1 MKLARL
7 TETLMQDLGYGIRLM
22 LKSPGFTAI
31 AVITLALGIG
41 INTTIFSVMNGV
53 LLRQLPYAG
62 PESLVMVWEKFLQQG
77 LDKIPVSASEFID
90 YQNQAQSFA
99 QVAAFTTKDFN
110 LTGGDAPERV
120 SGAVV
125 SANLFAL
132 LGVQPFSG
140 RTFLPEENQSGR
152 DNVLV
157 ISYGLWQQRFGGV
170 SNLEGS
176 TVALDG
182 QSCTIVGIM
191 PPEFRFPMS
200 LFGIKGMT
208 YTQPPEL
215 WRPAAFTDR
224 QLKERGNR
232 TYGLLGR
239 LKPGVTI
246 EQVNAEVQ
254 VIADRMLLQYPNS
267 YAQEGWGASAYP
279 LREQVIGGIRPALLL
294 LLIAVS
300 LVLLIAC
307 GNVANLMLSR
317 TAARQ
322 KEIAVRAA
330 LGATSSRIIRQ
341 LLTESSLL
349 ALLGGAIGLLLAHL
363 ATNLLV
369 AYSPYTLP
377 RIKEISVDWL
387 VLVFTLAVS
396 AFTVLIFGLV
406 PAWQASKIDL
416 NTTLKGESQNV
427 SSGGVSKRLRRL
439 TIVAELAL
447 SFLLLVGAGLAIKSL
462 WRLLYVDP
470 GFDQRNVVTF
480 QVTLPRGKY
489 GEADSVAAFYQRA
502 ITRVGALSGVRKAG
516 AVNILPLSGSN
527 TDTSFI
533 IEGQM
538 PLDLSQIPDEEFRIV
553 TADYFGVLNIPLIG
567 GRYFTDSDNDKA
579 PGVVVVNQAFVRRY
593 FTGEDPLRKRI
604 TMDDPRKPDAKW
616 LMIVGVVG
624 DVRHGR
630 LNETVKPEFYVPHL
644 QFQEPSMT
652 LVARTQI
659 ETSRMTLA
667 IRGAI
672 AELDRDL
679 PAYNIRTMESIVD
692 ESLAQHRL
700 LALSLGAFAGLALV
714 LAGVGIYGVV
724 SYTVTQRTH
733 EIGLRMALGAQT
745 ANVLNLFIKQ
755 TVALTLIG
763 LAVGL
768 AAAVALT
775 RLMTILLFEVSA
787 TDPVVFLFVA
797 LLLMAV
803 AVLACY
809 IPARRA
815 TMIDAMAALRHQ

>member
-1 MKLARL
+1 L
-7 TETLMQDLGYGIRLM
+7 TETLVHDLRYGIRLM

-31 AVITLALGIG
+31 AVVTLALGIG
-41 INTTIFSVMNGV
+41 INTTIFSVMNAV
-53 LLRQLPYAG
+53 LLRQLPYAA
-62 PESLVMVWEKFLQQG
+62 PERLVIVWEKFLQQR

-90 YQNQAQSFA
+90 YQNQAQSFE
-99 QVAAFTTKDFN
+99 QIAAFTTKDFN

-125 SANLFAL
+125 SANLFPL

-152 DNVLV
+152 DNVVV

-191 PPEFRFPMS
+191 PSEFRFPMS
-200 LFGIKGMT
+200 LFGIKGMN

-224 QLKERGNR
+224 QLKQRGNR
-232 TYGLLGR
+232 AYGLLGR
-239 LKPGVTI
+239 LKPGVSL
-246 EQVNAEVQ
+246 EQANAEVQ
-254 VIADRMLLQYPNS
+254 VIADGMLRHYPNS
-267 YAQEGWGASAYP
+267 YTQEGWGASAYP

-307 GNVANLMLSR
+307 GNVANLMVSR

-322 KEIAVRAA
+322 REIAVRAA
-330 LGATSSRIIRQ
+330 LGAASSRIIRQ

-349 ALLGGAIGLLLAHL
+349 AVLGGAIGLLLAHL

-369 AYSPYTLP
+369 TYSPYTLP
-377 RIKEISVDWL
+377 RIKEISVDWR
-387 VLVFTLAVS
+387 VLGFTLAAS

-416 NTTLKGESQNV
+416 NTTLKGESQNI
-427 SSGGVSKRLRRL
+427 SSSGVSKRLRRL

-470 GFDQRNVVTF
+470 GFDPGNVVTF

-489 GEADSVAAFYQRA
+489 GEPDSVAAFYQRA
-502 ITRVGALSGVRKAG
+502 VTRVGALPGVSKVG
-516 AVNILPLSGSN
+516 AANILPLSGSN
-527 TDTSFI
+527 TDTAFI
-533 IEGQM
+533 IEGQL

-553 TADYFGVLNIPLIG
+553 TSDYFSAMNIPLLG
-567 GRYFTDSDNDKA
+567 GRYFTDSDTDKA
-579 PGVVVVNQAFVRRY
+579 PGVVVINQAFVRRY
-593 FTGEDPLRKRI
+593 FMGEDPLRKHI
-604 TMDDPRKPDAKW
+604 TMDDPRKPNAKW

-659 ETSRMTLA
+659 ETSRMIPA
-667 IRGAI
+667 VRGAI
-672 AELDRDL
+672 AELDKDL
-679 PAYNIRTMESIVD
+679 PAYNIRTMENIVN

-700 LALSLGAFAGLALV
+700 LALSLGVFAGLALV

-724 SYTVTQRTH
+724 SYGVTQRTY

-745 ANVLNLFIKQ
+745 ADVLKLFIKQ

-768 AAAVALT
+768 AAALALT
-775 RLMTILLFEVSA
+775 RLMAALLFEVSA
-787 TDPVVFLFVA
+787 TDPAVFVFVA

>member
-7 TETLMQDLGYGIRLM
+7 TETLMHDLGYGIRLM

-41 INTTIFSVMNGV
+41 INTTIFSVMNAV
-53 LLRQLPYAG
+53 LLRQLPYAA

-90 YQNQAQSFA
+90 YQNQAQSFE

-125 SANLFAL
+125 SANLFPL
-132 LGVQPFSG
+132 LGVEPFSG

-157 ISYGLWQQRFGGV
+157 ISYGLWQQRFGGAP
-170 SNLEGS
+170 NLEGS
-176 TVALDG
+176 TVSLDG

-224 QLKERGNR
+224 QLKQRGNR

-349 ALLGGAIGLLLAHL
+349 ALLGGAIGLLSAHL

-377 RIKEISVDWL
+377 RIKEISVDWR
-387 VLVFTLAVS
+387 VLIFTLGAS

-427 SSGGVSKRLRRL
+427 SSSGVS
-439 TIVAELAL
+439 
-447 SFLLLVGAGLAIKSL
+447 S
-462 WRLLYVDP
+462 
-470 GFDQRNVVTF
+470 
-480 QVTLPRGKY
+480 
-489 GEADSVAAFYQRA
+489 
-502 ITRVGALSGVRKAG
+502 
-516 AVNILPLSGSN
+516 
-527 TDTSFI
+527 
-533 IEGQM
+533 
-538 PLDLSQIPDEEFRIV
+538 
-553 TADYFGVLNIPLIG
+553 
-567 GRYFTDSDNDKA
+567 
-579 PGVVVVNQAFVRRY
+579 VVVVNQAFVRRY

-679 PAYNIRTMESIVD
+679 PAYNIRTMENIVD
-692 ESLAQHRL
+692 ESLAQHWL
-700 LALSLGAFAGLALV
+700 LALSLAAFAGLALV

-815 TMIDAMAALRHQ
+815 TMIDPMAALRHQ